1 MISAPKC
8 FAGLAAAALA
18 TSALAACSSSSTS
31 SSSTSSSSK
40 PVSGGTL
47 HIVSASGP
55 DHIDTVPAYYTVDY
69 QLERAY
75 ARQLVSYPTVPA
87 SSTSSA
93 GWTTISTRL
102 LFARPSGFAFVAI
115 GRVDP
120 IPWALIRSPAIPRE
134 TR

>member
-18 TSALAACSSSSTS
+18 TTVLAACSSSSTS
-31 SSSTSSSSK
+31 SSSSSASSGK

-75 ARQLVSYPTVPA
+75 TRQLVSYPTVPA
-87 SSTSSA
+87 ASTASA
-93 GWTTISTRL
+93 GWTTDTT
-102 LFARPSGFAFVAI
+102 PVAD
-115 GRVDP
+115 VATVVL
-120 IPWALIRSPAIPRE
+120 IPKGE
-134 TR
+134 

>member
-1 MISAPKC
+1 MPMISAPKC

-18 TSALAACSSSSTS
+18 ASALAACSSSSSTS

-75 ARQLVSYPTVPA
+75 TRQLVQYPTEPA
-87 SSTSSA
+87 SSTASA
-93 GWTTISTRL
+93 GWIASTTP
-102 LFARPSGFAFVAI
+102 AADVATVVPTVAN
-115 GRVDP
+115 GG
-120 IPWALIRSPAIPRE
+120 
-134 TR
+134 